1 MLTEEIIDQQKKKK
15 IFKNEGKI
23 NIFSDFFSE
32 VEY

>member
-1 MLTEEIIDQQKKKK
+1 MLTEEIIDQQKKKN
-15 IFKNEGKI
+15 FKNEGKI